1 MRLNQERKTKME
13 GGQKLEQFCATCF
26 RPVKLFRI
34 GILFEI
40 VVITFLAFT
49 PTSQALSFMPEF
61 LWYKTCADSPP
72 GFSPGSFCNNGFFL
86 VKS

>member
-1 MRLNQERKTKME
+1 ME
-13 GGQKLEQFCATCF
+13 KGQKFGQLCATCCK
-26 RPVKLFRI
+26 PVKLLRL

-40 VVITFLAFT
+40 VVIAFLAIP

-72 GFSPGSFCNNGFFL
+72 GFSPGLFFCKNGFKNLASFTP
-86 VKS
+86 